1 MANGKKVWFFADGY
15 LPEKQNGIDCH
26 EALMLF
32 NANECEAEV
41 VIDIYFSDRDPVKG
55 IKVTVGAERV
65 KTLRLDHSEDTAG
78 YEIPPLTQ
86 YSLRITS
93 SVPIVSQFGRLDV
106 GDYSYY
112 VNTPYWED

>member
-1 MANGKKVWFFADGY
+1 MVGKKTWVFADGY

-26 EALMLF
+26 EALMLL
-32 NANECEAEV
+32 NLNNKEAHV
-41 VIDIYFSDRDPVKG
+41 TIDIYFSDRAPVKG

-65 KTLRLDHSEDTAG
+65 KTLRLDHKEDTAG

-86 YSLRITS
+86 YSIKVES
-93 SVPIVSQFGRLDV
+93 DIKIVSQFGRLDV

-112 VNTPYWED
+112 VNTPYFE

>member
-41 VIDIYFSDRDPVKG
+41 VIDIYFSDREPVKG

-93 SVPIVSQFGRLDV
+93 TIPIISQFGRLDV